1 MWYRFSKPK
10 WRYDIIDGIE
20 EIYAYTKADSQE
32 EAIKKVNNRDS
43 EGRIYAPHTCDLI
56 EKVLYIP
63 EEDHKKV
70 VY

>member
-20 EIYAYTKADSQE
+20 EIYAYVKADSE
-32 EAIKKVNNRDS
+32 KEAIKKVNSRKSD
-43 EGRIYAPHTCDLI
+43 GRRYARYSCDLI
-56 EKVLYIP
+56 DKVLYIP

>member
-20 EIYAYTKADSQE
+20 EIYAYVKADSKK
-32 EAIKKVNNRDS
+32 EAIKKVNSRS
-43 EGRIYAPHTCDLI
+43 EGRIYTNFSCDLI
-56 EKVLYIP
+56 DKVLYIP